1 MKQIRK
7 VARVKLE
14 FKPRFATGLP
24 LLVLS
29 GLLTEPETVG
39 HCQACLLLPRSS
51 HLSAYKSHCMEPC
64 TGIDLRSEMTQE
76 VPQGSSLMT
85 SLDKRVGLVFSQV

>member
-1 MKQIRK
+1 MKQIQK

-51 HLSAYKSHCMEPC
+51 HSVL
-64 TGIDLRSEMTQE
+64 
-76 VPQGSSLMT
+76 T
-85 SLDKRVGLVFSQV
+85 SLTVWNPAQASTLGLK